1 MGFFLH
7 THWRKVRALK
17 LQGVQPSAVDMV
29 NRELFDKILA
39 YKLIAY
45 AVQMEDE
52 APVQGEC

>member
-1 MGFFLH
+1 M
-7 THWRKVRALK
+7 RALK